1 MQSCYLIKQSNQSF
15 ETFHKQSQKA
25 KFDSQLTTGLK
36 KKLEGYGIK
45 ADEETE
51 ANEYLMYKRRP
62 AARDGHSATVVMG
75 NQAYLM
81 IFGGD
86 RHRMP
91 YHDSFLLN
99 LEAEIKEL

>member
-1 MQSCYLIKQSNQSF
+1 MQNCYLIKQSNQSF
-15 ETFHKQSQKA
+15 EAFHKQSQKA
-25 KFDSQLTTGLK
+25 KLESGLNSGIK
-36 KKLEGYGIK
+36 KKPSELGE
-45 ADEETE
+45 EETS
-51 ANEYLMYKRRP
+51 EYLMHKRRP
-62 AARDGHSATVVMG
+62 AARDGHSATVVMSD
-75 NQAYLM
+75 QHEAYLM